1 MTCKGNNTYQL
12 MDSKALASCVLLLHL
27 LIVLGACDIIPKAK
41 DSGTNA
47 IRLQGMDANNPHR
60 NDKTH
65 HVAHVHEKK
74 SMHDPSLSSSH
85 MMHQMDPRTTVFFV
99 LDDMSSP
106 YLWPREQADAI
117 PFSLA
122 KLPRDF
128 SCDSPTSP

>member
-1 MTCKGNNTYQL
+1 
-12 MDSKALASCVLLLHL
+12 MDSEVLASCILFLHL

-47 IRLQGMDANNPHR
+47 IRLQGMDANNPYR
-60 NDKTH
+60 NDETH
-65 HVAHVHEKK
+65 LVAHIHEKK

-85 MMHQMDPRTTVFFV
+85 MMHQIDPRTTMFFV
-99 LDDMSSP
+99 LDDLKLGKTMSILFPDGDPSPLSSP

-122 KLPRDF
+122 KLPQIL
-128 SCDSPTSP
+128 